1 MQEITPTRI
10 PGRRQRHETP
20 TRAVMSCHVTRTYH
34 DVTFD
39 GVVQTIPG
47 STTLFT
53 ADQMDDLHWFFR
65 GFHTGTQK
73 LSEVGDSLTVMRP
86 S

>member
-20 TRAVMSCHVTRTYH
+20 TQAVTSCHATRTCR
-34 DVTFD
+34 DVAFD
-39 GVVQTIPG
+39 GAMQTIPG

-53 ADQMDDLHWFFR
+53 ADQMDDLHWLFLWMLLAFR
-65 GFHTGTQK
+65 NY
-73 LSEVGDSLTVMRP
+73 LR
-86 S
+86 